1 MDIIEIIKVD
11 EGKCYLCCKDKATTR
26 LKITRPADGDI
37 VAVFRACDN
46 CIKQIKENIRD
57 C

>member
-11 EGKCYLCCKDKATTR
+11 EGKCYLCCKNKATTR
-26 LKITRPADGDI
+26 IKITRPADGDI

-46 CIKQIKENIRD
+46 CIGQIKEIINN

>member
-26 LKITRPADGDI
+26 IKITRPVDDDI
-37 VAVFRACDN
+37 IAVFRACDN
-46 CIKQIKENIRD
+46 CIGQIKENIRD

>member
-26 LKITRPADGDI
+26 IKITRPADGDI
-37 VAVFRACDN
+37 VAVFRSCYN
-46 CIKQIKENIRD
+46 CIKQIKESFNTI
-57 C
+57 